1 MRSRIFALAGAVL
14 LVAATPNAAFTQ
26 IGQGRQIIMDSLDLT
41 DAQKAQLEQMQE
53 QHRAEAAEARAEII
67 KARAEVQSMRA
78 QPDTDLNALQRAM
91 NRLSE
96 LENAHMIQAMKNREA
111 YKDVLTE
118 EQREQLGSAR
128 GAGAFF
134 LLSTRFGYG
143 RASFG
148 RAGSGMR
155 GRNPRSMRGFGRG
168 IQPWGGRGIPPGAGA
183 GFYRGGWGNPASL
196 RMEGHWGNVD
206 LRTNWMRARM
216 QRPGRVTPPPPP
228 ID

>member
-41 DAQKAQLEQMQE
+41 DAQKAQFEQMQE

-78 QPDTDLNALQRAM
+78 MPDTDLNALQGAM

-96 LENAHMIQAMKNREA
+96 LENAQIIQAMKNRKSFE
-111 YKDVLTE
+111 DVLTE
-118 EQREQLGSAR
+118 EQREQLRSAR

-134 LLSTRFGYG
+134 LLRTRFGHG

-168 IQPWGGRGIPPGAGA
+168 I
-183 GFYRGGWGNPASL
+183 
-196 RMEGHWGNVD
+196 H

-216 QRPGRVTPPPPP
+216 QRPGRATLPPPP